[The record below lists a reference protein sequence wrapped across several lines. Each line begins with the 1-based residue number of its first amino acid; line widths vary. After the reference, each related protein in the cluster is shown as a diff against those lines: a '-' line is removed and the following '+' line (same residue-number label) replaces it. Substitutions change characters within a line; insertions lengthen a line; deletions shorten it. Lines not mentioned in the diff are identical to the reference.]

1 MALVRPVLHQLSCTN
16 ETARNTQKHKF
27 WVQLSELGAFV
38 AKNSGV
44 TSFTEFGVNGT
55 SSTSFA
61 LTLVQ

>member
-1 MALVRPVLHQLSCTN
+1 VDQVRSL
-16 ETARNTQKHKF
+16 R
-27 WVQLSELGAFV
+27 
-38 AKNSGV
+38 KNSGG